1 MGIEGAA
8 TAQALRGRG
17 QTHLAF
23 SSPPFRFG
31 FYWDDQQVF
40 QYVSIKFTSSKIG
53 YRGVGN
59 GQIEF
64 PLALDQAWMS
74 Q

>member
-8 TAQALRGRG
+8 TAQALHGGG

-23 SSPPFRFG
+23 SSPSFRFG
-31 FYWDDQQVF
+31 FYWDDHQVSFNMF
-40 QYVSIKFTSSKIG
+40 QLNTSSKIG